1 MKDKEQS
8 NQYNELNELS
18 LLIKNN
24 YYLEKTKELKTMIYE
39 IMGKFPHSPQPHNL
53 LGLLFEKEGNHI
65 MAMKHFRAAYSLDPS
80 YLPVRHNLDKFGT
93 FYSSGSCAFVE
104 SDCKEENSLI
114 DDIGLSGK
122 PLNIRSK

>member
-1 MKDKEQS
+1 MKDKEIS
-8 NQYNELNELS
+8 SKEVELNELS

-24 YYLEKTKELKTMIYE
+24 YYLEKTQEYKAMIYE

-65 MAMKHFRAAYSLDPS
+65 MAMKHFRAAYALDPT

-93 FYSSGSCAFVE
+93 FYNSGSCAFDE
-104 SDCKEENSLI
+104 SDCMQENSLI
-114 DDIGLSGK
+114 NDIGLSGK
-122 PLNIRSK
+122 ALNVRSK